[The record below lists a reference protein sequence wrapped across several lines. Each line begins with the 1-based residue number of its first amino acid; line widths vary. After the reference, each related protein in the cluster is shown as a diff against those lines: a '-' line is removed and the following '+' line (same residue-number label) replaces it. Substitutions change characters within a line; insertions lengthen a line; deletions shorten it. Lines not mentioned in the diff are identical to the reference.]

1 MVYVRE
7 FNITVETV
15 ERFFPNLKPEVDE
28 LFYDAKSLVL
38 AFNSTLY
45 IHTYIVFIEV
55 KLFMDIKDG
64 RHPFA

>member
-15 ERFFPNLKPEVDE
+15 EQFFPKLKPEVDK

-38 AFNSTLY
+38 AFNSE
-45 IHTYIVFIEV
+45 F
-55 KLFMDIKDG
+55 LFCNNVYVYNVRIL
-64 RHPFA
+64 